1 MTNSYLIGYHFLASY
16 NTIEGW
22 ILRTSQNHRLIPSPS
37 QWSSANPRNREQRRP
52 CTETFMHFSPGRAT
66 KFSPHTLLI
75 FTLPQL
81 LSKCMATG
89 AYRAKNPL
97 GGNMHTKWNIKQNFI
112 RHVYHLISP
121 PRSFTLFLPVRELL
135 EDIILLSQNSREPL
149 PQTPASHHFSKQD
162 RVNYIKL
169 IIQPQ
174 EVWKKIM

>member
-22 ILRTSQNHRLIPSPS
+22 ILHTSQNHRLIPSPS

-97 GGNMHTKWNIKQNFI
+97 GENMHTKWNIKQNFI

-135 EDIILLSQNSREPL
+135 EDIISCCPRIHVNLSPKPQPL
-149 PQTPASHHFSKQD
+149 TTL
-162 RVNYIKL
+162 VNKIES
-169 IIQPQ
+169 IISN
-174 EVWKKIM
+174 WLSNLKKFGRK